1 MKQGIIASRN
11 KSLLVPESVSLKALW
26 VPLLF
31 SCLCLMVLSSGF
43 PWVYFKTLSS
53 LLMYLVIFDWMW
65 DIMLKSERQFETRMV
80 VPLFPMFASGCS
92 PHPGQAQNSTSFPP
106 SHMSQESF
114 AQLSASA
121 VPPRTLWQPYGQAL
135 STFLWIPIFCLVVLL
150 SLAVAWL
157 TGASDGC
164 VLRFCLIITGV
175 LRRRAGPNCPVLHWR
190 KGTMISALPQLR
202 FRKAWTSEA
211 SYLDDFCLFLHIFEH
226 GGLNLIP

>member
-31 SCLCLMVLSSGF
+31 SCLCLMVLLPGF

-53 LLMYLVIFDWMW
+53 LLMYLVIFDWTW
-65 DIMLKSERQFETRMV
+65 DITLKSERQFESRMV
-80 VPLFPMFASGCS
+80 VPLSPMLASGCS
-92 PHPGQAQNSTSFPP
+92 PHPGQAQKSTSFPP
-106 SHMSQESF
+106 SHTSRESF
-114 AQLSASA
+114 TQPPASA
-121 VPPRTLWQPYGQAL
+121 VPPRTLWQPYGQAP
-135 STFLWIPIFCLVVLL
+135 STFLRIPVFCLVVLL
-150 SLAVAWL
+150 SLAVARL

-164 VLRFCLIITGV
+164 ALRFCLIIPGV

-202 FRKAWTSEA
+202 FLKAWTSEA
-211 SYLDDFCLFLHIFEH
+211 S
-226 GGLNLIP
+226 